1 MRLRKVGGITVAELY
16 EFTNL
21 VLKAQP
27 FEEDSP
33 NPNHH
38 VHLQHVIQ
46 PRGSTAV
53 NPAEPSFQK
62 LKNQYLGE
70 AVHLRL
76 PMWGAGAL

>member
-1 MRLRKVGGITVAELY
+1 MRLSKVGGITVAELY

-53 NPAEPSFQK
+53 HPA
-62 LKNQYLGE
+62 
-70 AVHLRL
+70 
-76 PMWGAGAL
+76 